1 MSCCSP
7 YDPTPEVCMN
17 SCKSLPFLVMFF
29 ISLVSKG
36 QVPAY
41 STDREVIQRGKKTF
55 ETNCLSCHGIEEGA
69 FGPKLG
75 GVTTVRPLPELLD
88 FTKNP
93 QKYVDRADARTVA
106 LVSEY
111 KSVMPAFEQLPE
123 AELEAI
129 FAYIDGETKKKNI
142 QPKVVKAFSGK
153 NNDLSF
159 CPPVS
164 PSRLWIELEDFTQVP
179 RQQDAPDD
187 KGVATLRTD
196 PNGRGDLF
204 ASDQIGLIYRIHDR
218 NPQLY
223 LDIRQELSDFIF
235 SPGIGTG
242 LGSFDFHPRFKQN
255 GLLYTTHAEKYAGK
269 VALNDGVWS
278 DTIGVGLQW
287 VVTEWKTDSPEA
299 ATFRGTKRE
308 VLRINT
314 PTTAHGMQDVAFA
327 PGLSPGNPAF
337 GLLYLGI
344 GDGGSNNIRHPELCH
359 DPASLL
365 GTILRIDPTASNA
378 PTKNYGYPADN
389 PFVKHKVPGARK
401 EIYAYGFRNPHRMA
415 WDEANENR
423 LLVADIGEA
432 NVEEVN
438 IVVNGG
444 DYGWSNQEG
453 LYGVNTIIDKTVL
466 FELSDSQKQKINL
479 PFGQYD
485 HSDGNAISGG
495 FIYEGPLPALVG
507 KYVFGDI
514 VTGRL
519 FYMNIN
525 PALSDSTIYVINLA
539 SEGKESS
546 MRELSGQKRVH
557 LRIGYDRATKEL
569 FLTTKK
575 DGMIRKVSNA
585 YLKD

>member
-1 MSCCSP
+1 
-7 YDPTPEVCMN
+7 MN
-17 SCKSLPFLVMFF
+17 LPQSLSLLLLFLLPFV
-29 ISLVSKG
+29 SLG

-41 STDREVIQRGKKTF
+41 STDQGILRNGQETF
-55 ETNCLSCHGIEEGA
+55 NANCVSCHGIDEGA

-75 GVTTVRPLPELLD
+75 GVTTVRSLRELID
-88 FTKNP
+88 FTRNP
-93 QKYVDRADARTVA
+93 QKFVDKADERTVA

-111 KSVMPAFEQLPE
+111 KSVMPAFEQLTD
-123 AELEAI
+123 AELASI
-129 FAYIDGETKKKNI
+129 FSFIESETKKKNS

-159 CPPVS
+159 CPPVLQS
-164 PSRLWIELEDFTQVP
+164 SLWIELEGFAQIP
-179 RQQDAPDD
+179 RQQNSPDD

-196 PNGRGDLF
+196 PNSTGDLF

-218 NPQLY
+218 NPYLY
-223 LDIRQELSDFIF
+223 LDIRKELDDFIF

-242 LGSFDFHPRFKQN
+242 LGSFDFHPLFKQN
-255 GLLYTTHAEKYAGK
+255 GLLYTTHAEKYTGK
-269 VALNDGVWS
+269 VALNAGAWN

-287 VVTEWKTDSPEA
+287 VLTEWKTDLPQ
-299 ATFRGTKRE
+299 ATLFKGTKRE
-308 VLRINT
+308 VFRINT
-314 PTTAHGMQDVAFA
+314 PTTAHGMQDITFA
-327 PGLSPGNPAF
+327 PGLSPSNPDF
-337 GLLYLGI
+337 GMLYIGI
-344 GDGGSNNIRHPELCH
+344 GDGGSNNIRLPELCH
-359 DPASLL
+359 DPGSLL
-365 GTILRIDPTASNA
+365 GVIIRIDPLATNGQNRS
-378 PTKNYGYPADN
+378 YGYPPDN
-389 PFVKHKVPGARK
+389 PFVKRKVLGAQK

-415 WDEANENR
+415 WDEANGNR

-444 DYGWSNQEG
+444 DYGWSSQEG
-453 LYGVNTIIDKTVL
+453 LYGVNTRIDKTVL
-466 FELSDSQKQKINL
+466 FELSDVQKQKINL

-495 FIYEGPLPALVG
+495 FIYEGPLSVLAG

-519 FYMNIN
+519 FYMNID
-525 PALSDSTIYVINLA
+525 PAISDSTIYAINLA
-539 SEGKESS
+539 NQGKESS

-575 DGMIRKVSNA
+575 EGMIRKVSNA
-585 YLKD
+585 YLKN

>member
-1 MSCCSP
+1 MIP
-7 YDPTPEVCMN
+7 YKCLLFFAL
-17 SCKSLPFLVMFF
+17 CLLPWA
-29 ISLVSKG
+29 SKG
-36 QVPAY
+36 QFPAY
-41 STDREVIQRGKKTF
+41 STDPEAIQQGQKIF
-55 ETNCLSCHGIEEGA
+55 EANCISCHGINEGA

-75 GVTTVRPLPELLD
+75 GVTTVRPLSELID
-88 FTKNP
+88 FTRNP
-93 QKYVDRADARTVA
+93 QKYVDLVDKRTVA

-111 KSVMPAFEQLPE
+111 KSVMPASEQLSD
-123 AELEAI
+123 AEIAAI
-129 FAYIDGETKKKNI
+129 FAYIDHETKEKNI
-142 QPKVVKAFSGK
+142 EPKVVKAYSGK

-164 PSRLWIELEDFTQVP
+164 QSGLWIELEDFAQIP
-179 RQQDAPDD
+179 RLQDAPDD

-196 PNGRGDLF
+196 PNGDGDLF
-204 ASDQIGLIYRIHDR
+204 ASDQIGLIYRIHDL

-223 LDIRQELSDFIF
+223 LNIRQELSDFIF

-269 VALNDGVWS
+269 TALNESAWS

-287 VVTEWKTDSPEA
+287 VLTEWKTDNPQA
-299 ATFRGTKRE
+299 ATFQGTSRE
-308 VLRINT
+308 ILRINT

-327 PGLSPGNPAF
+327 PGLSPDGPAF

-344 GDGGSNNIRHPELCH
+344 GDGGSNNIRLPELCH

-365 GTILRIDPTASNA
+365 GTILRIDPQGTNGPAA
-378 PTKNYGYPADN
+378 AYGYPPDN
-389 PFVKHKVPGARK
+389 PFVQRKVPGARQ
-401 EIYAYGFRNPHRMA
+401 EIYAYGFRNPHRFA
-415 WDEANENR
+415 WDEAHGNR

-438 IVVNGG
+438 VVVNGG

-453 LYGVNTIIDKTVL
+453 LYGLNTKIDKTVL
-466 FELSDSQKQKINL
+466 FELDDSQKQKINL

-495 FIYEGPLPALVG
+495 FIYEGLLSALAG

-519 FYMNIN
+519 FYMNID
-525 PALSDSTIYVINLA
+525 PILSDSTIYALNLT
-539 SEGKESS
+539 SQGKESS